1 MRRLKHRLSDMPI
14 FTQQTSDWGKCMF
27 FPYMLIMPAPGAR
40 ENSRLRW
47 GQLGPGTARVEMG
60 GVLCQLIPLAWRV
73 SRNVS
78 GPQLQTPAKS
88 PLALWASPSN
98 PSLAPA
104 PSDCPS
110 CCSEFQ
116 PPFSTSLEC
125 CLLQEASWI
134 PLTQSHLTFS
144 ETLSTHLAVLLI
156 LGVDTVNWTSNQV
169 LSSFRL

>member
-1 MRRLKHRLSDMPI
+1 MTCPSLPSKQAIEESVCFSLICSSCPLLEQEKI
-14 FTQQTSDWGKCMF
+14 PGWGE
-27 FPYMLIMPAPGAR
+27 G
-40 ENSRLRW
+40 SW
-47 GQLGPGTARVEMG
+47 GPGTARVEMG

-125 CLLQEASWI
+125 YLLQEASWI

-156 LGVDTVNWTSNQV
+156 LGVDTVNWTSKQV